1 MLQFGVRCLEL
12 YSCRKKV
19 LRGAEADAVFVIPN
33 DIEIRETYM
42 IGGRKPT
49 PAVPLSQAPLL
60 IATVLEKTALDAWRS
75 AELKLGEA
83 LPGMRHSSSPAPCA
97 SSASVCGARG
107 RSARQ
112 QPGHR
117 RGW

>member
-49 PAVPLSQAPLL
+49 PAVPISQAPLL
-60 IATVLEKTALDAWRS
+60 IATVLEKKGLGCVAL
-75 AELKLGEA
+75 
-83 LPGMRHSSSPAPCA
+83 
-97 SSASVCGARG
+97 G
-107 RSARQ
+107 RAQ
-112 QPGHR
+112 AR
-117 RGW
+117 RGAARDEAQQLAGALCVQRQRLWTIRIR